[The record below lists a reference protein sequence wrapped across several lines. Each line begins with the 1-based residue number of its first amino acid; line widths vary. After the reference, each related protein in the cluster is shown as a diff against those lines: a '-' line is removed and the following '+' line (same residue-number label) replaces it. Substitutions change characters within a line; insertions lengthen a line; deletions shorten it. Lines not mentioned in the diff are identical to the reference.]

1 MDALPFS
8 PILSLSLSGMERKY
22 VCRLS
27 FFFLVLF
34 RQVDPSSPII
44 LV

>member
-8 PILSLSLSGMERKY
+8 PTLSLSLSGVERKY

-27 FFFLVLF
+27 FLFFVLL